1 MPFQHLENTE
11 TREMMP
17 GFQGKFVHTDRVS
30 LAFWEIKAGA
40 ELPEHAHP
48 HEQIAVVME
57 GRFEITVVGE
67 TQVIEPGLVVVI
79 PGNALH
85 SGRALTDCRILDV
98 FQPPRDDYR

>member
-57 GRFEITVVGE
+57 GRFEITVIGE

-79 PGNALH
+79 PSNALH